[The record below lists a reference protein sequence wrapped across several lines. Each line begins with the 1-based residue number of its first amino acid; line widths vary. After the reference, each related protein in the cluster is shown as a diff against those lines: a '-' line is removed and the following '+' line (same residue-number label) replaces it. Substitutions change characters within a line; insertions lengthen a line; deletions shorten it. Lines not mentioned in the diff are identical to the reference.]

1 MMEHNIVFGIVI
13 CLFFF
18 TQIIVFCVILI
29 RLYFRKIRTYT
40 AQLYQKDLDFQKTL
54 TTTIIE
60 TQEQVLTNISQD
72 LHDDA
77 GQQLTYLNFQLEN
90 LKLDAPELT
99 PSLEP
104 ISKAVSE
111 LSESIR
117 GISHS
122 LNYQLISSQDLFI
135 TIEKEIERLNRQKS
149 ISFTYTTHG
158 HPDLPLPPGH
168 QIVIYR
174 IFQESIQNILK
185 HARATKVA
193 VDIHTTPFRLTV
205 RDNGQGFDRNLIQ
218 TGGTLGLQNLRSR
231 AALIGYGVKIDTT
244 PGEGTVVT
252 LTATPT

>member
-1 MMEHNIVFGIVI
+1 MLHDLALGIVI
-13 CLFFF
+13 SILF
-18 TQIIVFCVILI
+18 IALIVVYCVILI
-29 RLYFRKIRTYT
+29 RLYFRKIRKYT

-54 TTTIIE
+54 TATVLE
-60 TQEQVLTNISQD
+60 TQEQVLQNISQD

-90 LKLDAPELT
+90 LKLDAPQLT

-122 LNYQLISSQDLFI
+122 LNHQLINSQNLII

-149 ISFTYTTHG
+149 ISFTYTATG
-158 HPDLPLPPGH
+158 GPDLLLPPGH

-185 HARATKVA
+185 HARATQVT

-205 RDNGQGFDRNLIQ
+205 RDNGNGFDPELVS

-231 AALIGYGVKIDTT
+231 AALIGCGVTIDTT
-244 PGEGTVVT
+244 PREGTVVT
-252 LTATPT
+252 LTATPN